1 MSAAFTAADYIF
13 NVERWD
19 SMRSSVTEVKID
31 NKLRAS
37 SAAAHYIKRAFP
49 IYLMVLPG
57 LLTIVLFKY
66 LPMLGIVIS
75 FQEYSPFRGIWGS
88 KWVGLEQ
95 FTRLFTEQQFL
106 TLLKNTLVLNAID
119 ILFYFPAPIIFALIL
134 NEVRLKWFKST
145 LQTVVYLP
153 HFVSMIVVVGITG
166 ILFASEFGG
175 VNQWLDSIGL
185 PRYEGLT
192 DPDHFR
198 WIWLLQNIWKEVG
211 WSAIIYLAALSS
223 IDPTLYEAAKMD
235 GANRWRQIW
244 HITLPSL
251 SQVVLILFILRLGSF
266 IDIGFEHIFLL
277 QNPLNLVVSD
287 VFDTYI
293 YRVGVQQGEF
303 SYTTAV
309 GLFKS
314 VVGLVLVLLANTIAT
329 RSGKEGVY

>member
-1 MSAAFTAADYIF
+1 
-13 NVERWD
+13 
-19 SMRSSVTEVKID
+19 MRASVTGTKAASQS
-31 NKLRAS
+31 RTS
-37 SAAAHYIKRAFP
+37 SAAAQYIKRSFP

-57 LLTIVLFKY
+57 LLLIILFKY
-66 LPMLGIVIS
+66 LPMFGIAIS
-75 FQEYSPFRGIWGS
+75 FQQYSPFRGIWGS
-88 KWVGLEQ
+88 EWVG
-95 FTRLFTEQQFL
+95 FDHFVRLFTEQQFV
-106 TLLKNTLVLNAID
+106 TLLKNTLILNLID
-119 ILFYFPAPIIFALIL
+119 ICFFFPAPIVFALIL
-134 NEVRLKWFKST
+134 NEVRLRWFKAT

-153 HFVSMIVVVGITG
+153 HFISMIVVVGITV

-175 VNQWLDSIGL
+175 INQWLDGLGL
-185 PRYEGLT
+185 PRYEGLN

-211 WSAIIYLAALSS
+211 WSAIIYLAALAS

-251 SQVVLILFILRLGSF
+251 TQVILILFILRLGSF

-277 QNPLNLVVSD
+277 QNPLNLAVSD

-293 YRVGVQQGEF
+293 YRIGVQQGEF

-314 VVGLVLVLLANTIAT
+314 VVGLVLVLAANAIAK

>member
-1 MSAAFTAADYIF
+1 
-13 NVERWD
+13 
-19 SMRSSVTEVKID
+19 MRSSTSQAADIQTK
-31 NKLRAS
+31 RAS
-37 SAAAHYIKRAFP
+37 SAMAHYIKRAFP

-57 LLTIVLFKY
+57 LLLIILFKY
-66 LPMLGIVIS
+66 LPMLGVVIS
-75 FQEYSPFRGIWGS
+75 FQQYSPFRGIWGS
-88 KWVGLEQ
+88 KWTGVDN
-95 FTRLFTEQQFL
+95 FVRLFTEQQFA
-106 TLLKNTLVLNAID
+106 TLLKNTLILNLID
-119 ILFYFPAPIIFALIL
+119 ICFYFPAPIIFALIL
-134 NEVRLKWFKST
+134 NEIRLKWFKSA
-145 LQTVVYLP
+145 LQTIVYLP
-153 HFVSMIVVVGITG
+153 HFVSMIVVVGITN
-166 ILFASEFGG
+166 ILFATEFGG
-175 VNQWLDSIGL
+175 VNQWFDSIGL

-211 WSAIIYLAALSS
+211 WSAIIYLAALAS

-235 GANRWRQIW
+235 GASRLRQMW
-244 HITLPSL
+244 HITLPSIA
-251 SQVVLILFILRLGSF
+251 QVVLILFILRLGSF

-314 VVGLVLVLLANTIAT
+314 VVGLVLVLVANTIAK

>member
-1 MSAAFTAADYIF
+1 
-13 NVERWD
+13 
-19 SMRSSVTEVKID
+19 MRSSITGSKANVT
-31 NKLRAS
+31 LRTSS
-37 SAAAHYIKRAFP
+37 SAALYIKRAYP
-49 IYLMVLPG
+49 VYLMVLPG
-57 LLTIVLFKY
+57 LLTVILFKY

-75 FQEYSPFRGIWGS
+75 FQQYSPFRGIWGS
-88 KWVGLEQ
+88 DWVGVSH
-95 FTRLFTEQQFL
+95 FVRLFTEQQFL
-106 TLLKNTLVLNAID
+106 TLLKNTLVLNLID
-119 ILFYFPAPIIFALIL
+119 ICFYFPAPIIFALIL
-134 NEVRLKWFKST
+134 NEVHVRWFKTT
-145 LQTVVYLP
+145 LQTIVYLP
-153 HFVSMIVVVGITG
+153 HFVSMIVVVGITVV
-166 ILFASEFGG
+166 LFASEFGG
-175 VNQWLDSIGL
+175 INQFLDSIGL
-185 PRYEGLT
+185 PRYVGLT

-198 WIWLLQNIWKEVG
+198 WIWLLQNVWKEVG

-223 IDPTLYEAAKMD
+223 IDPTLYEAAVMD

-251 SQVVLILFILRLGSF
+251 SQVILILFILRLGSF

-314 VVGLVLVLLANTIAT
+314 VVGLVLVLSANAIAK

>member
-1 MSAAFTAADYIF
+1 MKASSTTKA
-13 NVERWD
+13 NVT
-19 SMRSSVTEVKID
+19 RST
-31 NKLRAS
+31 RAS
-37 SAAAHYIKRAFP
+37 STMAHYIKRAFP

-57 LLTIVLFKY
+57 LLTILLFKY
-66 LPMLGIVIS
+66 LPMFGVAIS
-75 FQEYSPFRGIWGS
+75 FQQYSPFRGVWGS
-88 KWVGLEQ
+88 KWVGLDN
-95 FTRLFTEQQFL
+95 FVRLFTEQQFA
-106 TLLKNTLVLNAID
+106 TLLKNTLLLNLID
-119 ILFYFPAPIIFALIL
+119 ICFYFPAPIIFALVL
-134 NEVRLKWFKST
+134 NEVRIKWFKSS
-145 LQTVVYLP
+145 LQTIVYLP
-153 HFVSMIVVVGITG
+153 HFVSMIVVVGITN

-175 VNQWLDSIGL
+175 INEWLGSIGL

-211 WSAIIYLAALSS
+211 WSAIIYLAALAS
-223 IDPTLYEAAKMD
+223 IDPTLYEAAKID
-235 GANRWRQIW
+235 GASRLKQIW
-244 HITLPSL
+244 HITLPSIA
-251 SQVVLILFILRLGSF
+251 QVVLILFILRLGSF

-314 VVGLVLVLLANTIAT
+314 VVGLVLVLTANAIAK
-329 RSGKEGVY
+329 RSGQEGVY

>member
-1 MSAAFTAADYIF
+1 
-13 NVERWD
+13 
-19 SMRSSVTEVKID
+19 MRSTVIETKID
-31 NKLRAS
+31 SQGRTP

-49 IYLMVLPG
+49 IYLMILPG
-57 LLTIVLFKY
+57 LLSIVLFKY
-66 LPMLGIVIS
+66 LPMFGIVIS
-75 FQEYSPFRGIWGS
+75 FQQYSPFKGIWGS
-88 KWVGLEQ
+88 KWVGLDH
-95 FTRLFTEQQFL
+95 FVRLFTEQQFV
-106 TLLKNTLVLNAID
+106 TLLQNTLILNLID
-119 ILFYFPAPIIFALIL
+119 ICFYFPAPIIFALIL
-134 NEVRLKWFKST
+134 NEVRVRWFKST

-153 HFVSMIVVVGITG
+153 HFVSMIVVVGITVV
-166 ILFASEFGG
+166 LFASEFGG
-175 VNQWLDSIGL
+175 VNQWLDAIGL

-211 WSAIIYLAALSS
+211 WSAIIYLAALAS
-223 IDPTLYEAAKMD
+223 IDPTLYEAAVMD

-251 SQVVLILFILRLGSF
+251 AQVILILFILRLGSF

-293 YRVGVQQGEF
+293 YRIGVQQGEF

-314 VVGLVLVLLANTIAT
+314 VVGLSLVLSANAIAK